1 MGRRWRRRRAKPS
14 RPPCRSLLDLSD
26 TRLKDTI
33 FGLTPRKCADTR
45 IPKSSPHSFL
55 LGAREEARVKT
66 DREEGGLGQHPTMR
80 LGTRLQASILTILPL
95 LAQADE
101 STHRYAEGESIKL
114 WVNKVSFLHPRLPPR
129 RRLLPSFCSFGPS
142 PGRWARITT
151 RRRRT
156 SITRCPSAQRSP

>member
-26 TRLKDTI
+26 TRLKHTI
-33 FGLTPRKCADTR
+33 LHKVRGYLNPPVSLALFP
-45 IPKSSPHSFL
+45 
-55 LGAREEARVKT
+55 ARCSRGARVKT

>member
-14 RPPCRSLLDLSD
+14 RPPCRSLLDVSD
-26 TRLKDTI
+26 TRLKHTILHHDTA
-33 FGLTPRKCADTR
+33 GSK
-45 IPKSSPHSFL
+45 FL
-55 LGAREEARVKT
+55 LQSCTLSAGAREEARVKT

-80 LGTRLQASILTILPL
+80 LGTRLQASILTILPI

>member
-14 RPPCRSLLDLSD
+14 RPPCRSLLDLSETETHD
-26 TRLKDTI
+26 ITSHDMRVVNSY
-33 FGLTPRKCADTR
+33 F
-45 IPKSSPHSFL
+45 S
-55 LGAREEARVKT
+55 GALFPCWCSRGARVKT